1 MPSEIAGWDSEIG
14 ASQHS
19 AAANS
24 VRNRRRGSTIT
35 TEIHAWAN
43 FEEIGKSARN
53 FQRRRA
59 SVVKAKVDNAT
70 IQQGIDPEE
79 KFRRANEYVFD
90 PTKQAKNES
99 NHEEALTFITDPESS
114 PEHKIFA
121 VYFDEDMETGEDTHF
136 YDSVVPNALINFL
149 GKFNGTMSW
158 LPFAIQENVPSKL
171 GMVLNFLEYNLRS
184 IGQVYFCNNPF
195 TGLLF
200 VVALLIQSTR
210 CAVYGIVATI
220 TANGFALLMRF
231 DRGLIASGLFGYNS
245 ILCGLAIGTFS
256 STAKHADYTVEMICS
271 SIITSLLSVLF
282 FVAMA
287 KILNQYKSPPFTFP
301 FNFAAIFF
309 LLGSGSMLNIQ
320 GIQVIEPSLPSNG
333 DLDQPL
339 ITVVNFFLGSL
350 RSIGQ
355 VFLADNIISGGLM
368 LIGIGICSRYLA
380 VAAYLGS
387 LIANGLAVLIGSN
400 NGSIEAGLFGYN
412 ASLTLAAMA
421 LFYVPS
427 LSTFV
432 LGILAVIMTV
442 LAQHTLIQ
450 AFAPFGL
457 PVMTL
462 PFCVISLAMILMQGT
477 TDIIISVPLPSI
489 TIPEDHLKR
498 VLILREGFHFLKR
511 ALSNQ
516 VKVESRKLINLGK
529 SSKSMKRMEIALLNV
544 NNEFISMSDVLS
556 KGDELDLD
564 ALNIFREIDEGT
576 GHISKQQF
584 LDYLRR
590 NSFNSSLGLKFAE
603 QAFELM
609 DFDGNG
615 TLEMMEFISFVR
627 ISNNLS
633 TVRNNIKS
641 FFSFVDANDN
651 FDIDIDE
658 LNDALNYLEEP
669 ALDTDEQNMLLD
681 LSNGAECIDIVTIVN
696 FATISALR
704 EMIEKFHKEK
714 NKQSTSG

>member
-14 ASQHS
+14 VSQHS
-19 AAANS
+19 APANIGP
-24 VRNRRRGSTIT
+24 RNRRRSSIIT
-35 TEIHAWAN
+35 SEINAWGN
-43 FEEIGKSARN
+43 FEKIGKSARN

-59 SVVKAKVDNAT
+59 SVVKHKIDDS
-70 IQQGIDPEE
+70 IHQGSFDPEE

-90 PTKQAKNES
+90 PSTKAKNES
-99 NHEEALTFITDPESS
+99 NVEALTAFTDPESS
-114 PEHKIFA
+114 PEHNIFSI
-121 VYFDEDMETGEDTHF
+121 YFNEDMEISEDAHF

-158 LPFAIQENVPSKL
+158 LPFAIQENVQANL
-171 GMVLNFLEYNLRS
+171 GMVLSFLEWNLRS
-184 IGQVYFCNNPF
+184 IGQVFFCNNPF

-200 VVALLIQSTR
+200 LVALLIQSTR
-210 CAVYGIVATI
+210 CAVYGAIATI

-231 DRGLIASGLFGYNS
+231 DKGLIASGLFGYNAV
-245 ILCGLAIGTFS
+245 LCGLAIGTFS
-256 STAKHADYTVEMICS
+256 STAKHADYSVEMICS
-271 SIITSLLSVLF
+271 SIITSLLSVLL

-301 FNFAAIFF
+301 FNFAALFF
-309 LLGSGSMLNIQ
+309 LLGSVSMLNVQ
-320 GIQVIEPSLPSNG
+320 SIQVIEPSLPSTG

-339 ITVVNFFLGSL
+339 ISSVNFFLGSF

-355 VFLADNIISGGLM
+355 VFLADDIISGGLM
-368 LIGIGICSRYLA
+368 LIGIGVCSRYLA
-380 VAAYLGS
+380 IAAYLGS
-387 LIANGLAVLIGSN
+387 LIANGLAILIGSSN
-400 NGSIEAGLFGYN
+400 SAIETGLFGYN
-412 ASLTLAAMA
+412 ASLTLAAIT

-427 LSTFV
+427 LSTFG
-432 LGILAVIMTV
+432 LGIVAVIMTV
-442 LAQHTLIQ
+442 LAQHALIQ

-457 PVMTL
+457 PVLTL
-462 PFCVISLAMILMQGT
+462 PFCVISLAIILMQGT

-516 VKVESRKLINLGK
+516 VKSRKLVNLGK
-529 SSKSMKRMEIALLNV
+529 SSKSMRRMETALFEV
-544 NNEFISMSDVLS
+544 ENEFSSISDVLS

-576 GHISKQQF
+576 GSITEQQF

-590 NSFNSSLGLKFAE
+590 NGFNSSLGLKFVE

-609 DFDGNG
+609 DFDRNG
-615 TLEMMEFISFVR
+615 TLEMMEFIAFVR

-633 TVRNNIKS
+633 TIRNNIKS
-641 FFSFVDANDN
+641 FFSFVDADGN

-658 LNDALNYLEEP
+658 LNDALKYLEGTT
-669 ALDTDEQNMLLD
+669 A
-681 LSNGAECIDIVTIVN
+681 V
-696 FATISALR
+696 F
-704 EMIEKFHKEK
+704 
-714 NKQSTSG
+714 